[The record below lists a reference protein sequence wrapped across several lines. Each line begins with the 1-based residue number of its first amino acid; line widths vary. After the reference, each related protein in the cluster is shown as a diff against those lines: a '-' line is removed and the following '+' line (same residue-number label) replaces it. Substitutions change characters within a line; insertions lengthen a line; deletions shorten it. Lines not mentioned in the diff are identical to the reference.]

1 MVLEQKIIKYKG
13 KRVFE
18 KVVMTSDFR
27 RIPKYFE
34 EDEACFLFITEGSF
48 QFRSPTNLLSYGK
61 NEAMLAKC
69 GNYFIEQVS
78 VNEIIRGK
86 TFSAIGA
93 FFYPDIVK
101 GFFEADLSI
110 QHFQNK
116 FDVIKVNIEP
126 LMKSFIDSIDFLL
139 ENPAIADENIIVNK
153 LKELLLILGK
163 SENAASIN
171 AFVSSLFVP
180 HEYDFNEVVQN
191 NIYSDLTID
200 EFAKLCNCSVATFKR
215 KFTELYRESPAKY
228 ISLRKLEKA
237 SQLLQIK
244 SKPVSDIA
252 YECGFETVS
261 NFNRAFKLHFGK
273 SPSQYRLS

>member
-69 GNYFIEQVS
+69 GNYFIEQAS
-78 VNEIIRGK
+78 VNEITRGK

-139 ENPAIADENIIVNK
+139 ENPAIADENIVVNK

-228 ISLRKLEKA
+228 ISLRKLKKA
-237 SQLLQIK
+237 SQLLKIK
-244 SKPVSDIA
+244 SKPVTDIA

-273 SPSQYRLS
+273 TPSQYRLS

>member
-1 MVLEQKIIKYKG
+1 MVLEQKIIKYKD

-78 VNEIIRGK
+78 VNEITRGK

-139 ENPAIADENIIVNK
+139 ENPAIADENIVVNK

-228 ISLRKLEKA
+228 ISLRKLKKA

-244 SKPVSDIA
+244 SKPVTDIA

-273 SPSQYRLS
+273 TPSQYRLS